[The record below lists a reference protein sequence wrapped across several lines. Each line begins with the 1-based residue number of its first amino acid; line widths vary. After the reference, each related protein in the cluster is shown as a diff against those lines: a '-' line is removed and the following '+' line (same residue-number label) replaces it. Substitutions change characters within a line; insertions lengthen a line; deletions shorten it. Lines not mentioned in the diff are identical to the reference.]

1 MTALGLLIV
10 RLTVGATFVAHGLH
24 KLFGIGGGPGV
35 GPGGLDQ
42 TAAQF
47 TTLGLSPAFVLAVF
61 AGVTQLAGGILLVTG
76 LLTRWAALA
85 LIAYCAIVIWADHG
99 RWGFFLNWIN
109 APGSGHGI
117 EYLFVL
123 MGALGCL
130 LVTGGGEWS
139 LDGRRARSVARTAAG
154 RARARRG

>member
-1 MTALGLLIV
+1 MTALGLIIV

-24 KLFGIGGGPGV
+24 KLFGIGGGQGV
-35 GPGGLDQ
+35 GAGGLDQ

-47 TTLGLSPAFVLAVF
+47 SALGLSPAFPLGALAG
-61 AGVTQLAGGILLVTG
+61 ATQLAGGILLLSG

-85 LIAYCAIVIWADHG
+85 LIAYCAIGIWADHG
-99 RWGFFLNWIN
+99 RWGFFLNWLA
-109 APGSGHGI
+109 APGRGHGI
-117 EYLFVL
+117 EYMLVL

-130 LVTGGGEWS
+130 LVMGGGDWS

-154 RARARRG
+154 RARLRRG